1 MRDWVSFLLW
11 LFVGAGAV
19 LGLVGIAS
27 IGVFVLPATVVVLVA
42 AILYSKGRG
51 AAGLLLGAGLVLL
64 YVAFLHR
71 QGPGEVCA
79 SDAVSTTCVDQLN
92 PWPFL
97 AVVAILALLGIGPA
111 GAGASPIRHLRADEL
126 LGRPSRGSRTASTG
140 PRRRP
145 SLGSPEPGSYDGI
158 VTSGFARDGRLGR
171 RAGRFGDPT

>member
-27 IGVFVLPATVVVLVA
+27 IGVFVRPATVVVLVA

-97 AVVAILALLGIGPA
+97 AVGAILALLGIGLQA
-111 GAGASPIRHLRADEL
+111 LA
-126 LGRPSRGSRTASTG
+126 
-140 PRRRP
+140 RRR
-145 SLGSPEPGSYDGI
+145 SA
-158 VTSGFARDGRLGR
+158 T
-171 RAGRFGDPT
+171 